1 MYSSNRLPSL
11 HKALFSYSVSE
22 STGVEEWVISFRKV
36 WSLVAAESISNL
48 SDVTIY

>member
-11 HKALFSYSVSE
+11 HKALFSYLSE